1 MPRIYV
7 SSRYRTPNSQSTS
20 DFVFPIRSGAL
31 EFNQHS
37 TAVVDSLCISNVFDS
52 VIAGHNTKVYVR
64 FTNATVP
71 VTLLDKVIE
80 LTTGDKTI
88 TTLATELQTK
98 LQAAMPTTN
107 DFLNSTVTVTKIDD
121 CRLRFTITGASLVDT
136 GSGMEILTFSQLRL
150 GALPQAWTG
159 TGADALDF
167 NDLQDACS
175 VCGFNQGS
183 LNCVEGSPVTAQHV
197 SFQAYRNLYLHCSSE
212 AESVGPRGESSII
225 LAVVVGN
232 TTRGD
237 IITLNESYT
246 AAPVSLP
253 TAVSEL
259 RFQLKDVTGKAVDL
273 QGHDMSFALATQ

>member
-7 SSRYRTPNSQSTS
+7 SSRYRTPNSLSTS
-20 DFVFPIRSGAL
+20 DFVSPIRSGAL

-37 TAVVDSLCISNVFDS
+37 TAVVDSLCISNVFDT
-52 VIAGHNTKVYVR
+52 VIAGHNTKLYVR
-64 FTNATVP
+64 FTDATLSSRVDNVVQLAP
-71 VTLLDKVIE
+71 GDYTLTSLV
-80 LTTGDKTI
+80 
-88 TTLATELQTK
+88 AELQTK
-98 LQAAMPTTN
+98 LRAAMPTTG
-107 DFLNSTVTVTKIDD
+107 DFVGAVINVSKIGDSK
-121 CRLRFTITGASLVDT
+121 LQLEIAGATLAAGTRMD
-136 GSGMEILTFSQLRL
+136 ILTFSQLRL
-150 GALPQAWTG
+150 GALFLPWTG
-159 TGADALDF
+159 IGGDALDF

-175 VCGFNQGS
+175 VCGFNSGIVFCADGAFS
-183 LNCVEGSPVTAQHV
+183 LSQHV

-225 LAVVVGN
+225 LQVVVGN